1 MQDRQVQSECGQ
13 NDSNINV
20 LRIAVGYLAEKSL
33 PMKKVNEESIDVEDQ
48 KPENP
53 DCRDKQGGGKNHSPA
68 AKLSGKQ
75 NPGEKVSN
83 PKDSNASHIGFEHA
97 RFRNLVRSASP

>member
-33 PMKKVNEESIDVEDQ
+33 PMKKVNEESIDVED
-48 KPENP
+48 
-53 DCRDKQGGGKNHSPA
+53 
-68 AKLSGKQ
+68 
-75 NPGEKVSN
+75 
-83 PKDSNASHIGFEHA
+83 
-97 RFRNLVRSASP
+97 